1 MTNRPTTATLLPPAP
16 FRPDIQ
22 SLWMLDESI
31 AFLNHG
37 SFGARLRAVFK
48 AQEAWREQMEARPV
62 EFLWGR
68 GRDLA
73 DQAKHIVGAFL
84 GMQPE
89 HFGFTSNATDGVSA
103 VLRSLCFEPG
113 DELLT
118 TSHVYPAVR
127 RAMRHVADR
136 AAARTVEVDVPLPLA
151 SPEEIVAAIEEGLT
165 SCTRLVVIDHIA
177 SATAVVFPVQQI
189 IDRCAA
195 RGIEVLV
202 DGAHGPGML
211 DLHVE
216 DLGAAYYA
224 GNLHKWVCAPPGAG
238 FLWVREDRQ
247 SDIHPNVL
255 SLFLGDGFA
264 AEFSWQGTRDIS
276 SWLAAGAAVE
286 AMDKLDGSGSW
297 PRVMRHNHELAAWV
311 QAMLSEAWAVEP
323 CTPRDGSLLGSMVS
337 VALPAA
343 VSERYE
349 TPEAVQVRLR
359 EEYRIEAFVLEW
371 GGRRLIRPCCQVYN
385 TPQQYTRLADAVL
398 EMVGSANG

>member
-1 MTNRPTTATLLPPAP
+1 MTNHPTAPSLLPPAP
-16 FRPDIQ
+16 IRPDIR
-22 SLWMLDESI
+22 SLWMLDETI
-31 AFLNHG
+31 DFLNHG
-37 SFGARLRAVFK
+37 SFGARLRSVFE
-48 AQEAWREQMEARPV
+48 AQEAWRAQMEARPV
-62 EFLWGR
+62 EFLWRR
-68 GRDLA
+68 GQDLA
-73 DQAKHIVGAFL
+73 IQSKRIVGDFL

-89 HFGFTSNATDGVSA
+89 HFGFTSNATDGVNA
-103 VLRSLCFEPG
+103 VLRSLRFEPG

-136 AAARTVEVDVPLPLA
+136 AAARMVEVELPLPLA
-151 SPEEIVAAIEEGLT
+151 SPLEIVTAIEEGLT
-165 SCTRLVVIDHIA
+165 SRTRLVVIDHIA
-177 SATAVVFPVQQI
+177 SATAVVFPVREI
-189 IDRCAA
+189 IARCAA

-238 FLWVREDRQ
+238 FLWVRADRQ

-255 SLFLGDGFA
+255 SLFAGDGFA

-276 SWLAAGAAVE
+276 SWLAAGVAVE
-286 AMDKLDGSGSW
+286 AMDNLDGPGSW
-297 PRVMRHNHELAAWV
+297 PRLMRHNHELAAWV

-323 CTPRDGSLLGSMVS
+323 CTPRDGSLLGSMAS

-343 VSERYE
+343 IGERYE
-349 TPEAVQVRLR
+349 TPEAMQARLR
-359 EEYRIEAFVLEW
+359 DEYRIEAFVLEW
-371 GGRRLIRPCCQVYN
+371 GGRRFIRPCCQVYN

-398 EMVGSANG
+398 ELAGSADG